1 MGHRESTLLGSAMG
15 AARPMAALPPWL
27 AGAIAAAC
35 ENISHNL
42 NGQRLGRKGRLT
54 RERILSAA
62 IELLDGSSDDPFT
75 LGNVA
80 KRSGLGMTSLY
91 NYFTDLTELML
102 AVLEPVMATAE
113 NTYLSL
119 LRERWPDEELGEHCY
134 AFVRAYHGF
143 WLRHSRLL
151 HFRNAMAD
159 QRDQRMFA
167 HRVNS
172 TRPIIELL
180 VDQMDVELTPG
191 HPSTSMATIIMT
203 GVERAVTIVTD
214 MDIREVAG
222 IPQDL
227 DVDRYLVPG
236 ARLMELAIRDVR
248 THNSL

>member
-1 MGHRESTLLGSAMG
+1 
-15 AARPMAALPPWL
+15 MAALPPSL

-62 IELLDGSSDDPFT
+62 IELLDGASEDAFT

-80 KRSGLGMTSLY
+80 KRSGLGLTSLY

-102 AVLEPVMATAE
+102 AVLEPVMATADDA
-113 NTYLSL
+113 YLSL
-119 LRERWPDEELGEHCY
+119 LRERWPDEELAEHCY
-134 AFVRAYHGF
+134 AFVRAYHAF

-151 HFRNAMAD
+151 HFRNSMAD
-159 QRDQRMFA
+159 QRDQRMFS

-180 VDQMDVELTPG
+180 VGQMGEDMTPG
-191 HPSTSMATIIMT
+191 HQSATMATMIMI
-203 GVERAVTIVTD
+203 GVERSVTIATD
-214 MDIREVAG
+214 LDIREVAG
-222 IPQDL
+222 MPPDL

-248 THNSL
+248 TRNSL